1 MPNEQTSVPL
11 FASGEVLTAANMN
24 LSAGTGVP
32 VFSNS
37 TTRDAGFGGAGEK
50 VLAEG
55 QLCFLSDSN
64 IVQYYSGASW
74 ATVGPASA
82 GALTFIKSVTIG
94 SGVTSVA
101 VTGAF
106 STTYDTYKIVINGGV
121 SSANVDA
128 GCQLGAT
135 TTGYYSTRTGYTYA
149 GSTFG
154 NGSANGSSFVYA
166 STANTNVL
174 TGNFDLQNPFNA
186 DETLIFGSFINPTT
200 SGAAGVMA
208 GYLNNQTS
216 YTDFTLTVLGG
227 GNYTGGT
234 IYVYGYAKA

>member
-1 MPNEQTSVPL
+1 MGITPVYGVGSL
-11 FASGEVLTAANMN
+11 K
-24 LSAGTGVP
+24 TGVCT
-32 VFSNS
+32 S
-37 TTRDAGFGGAGEK
+37 TTRPAVPF
-50 VLAEG
+50 EG
-55 QLCFLSDSN
+55 QTIYETDTDLIKAYN
-64 IVQYYSGASW
+64 GASW
-74 ATVGPASA
+74 VNVGATA

-121 SSANVDA
+121 ASANVDA
-128 GCQLGAT
+128 GCQLGST

-149 GSTFG
+149 GAAFG

-166 STANTNVL
+166 STANTNII

-200 SGAAGVMA
+200 SGAAGVIA